1 MLWFP
6 IGQFTFVK
14 KNNLILFGRATMFE
28 ANSAVR
34 VKLSKS
40 VSSNNVAKTN
50 ALIPI
55 AEIFF
60 KF

>member
-1 MLWFP
+1 
-6 IGQFTFVK
+6 
-14 KNNLILFGRATMFE
+14 MFE

-40 VSSNNVAKTN
+40 VSSNNVAKTH